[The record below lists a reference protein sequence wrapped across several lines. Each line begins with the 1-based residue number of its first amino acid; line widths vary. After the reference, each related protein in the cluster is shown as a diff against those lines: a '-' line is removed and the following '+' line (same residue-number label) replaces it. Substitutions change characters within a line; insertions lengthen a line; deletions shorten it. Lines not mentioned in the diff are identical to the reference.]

1 MVRATLG
8 AMFRLRCAAILL
20 LLSLS
25 VALGLAGCAYPRR
38 STSLSPVTAAG
49 ASTLGAPDDTFSLT
63 IVSAQTGATRRG
75 SLSWD
80 DGGGMPDCFVRVYRD
95 DALLFETRT
104 IDDSLRPEWNQT
116 APHNIE
122 VPRGARIRL
131 EVWDR
136 DTLGAD
142 PVGIWQG
149 VGMPPNAQSGV
160 DARVLL
166 EGESWLTI
174 RLTPPR
180 PHRGIGIRTFEIRG
194 DGFLVVEMEAH
205 SPAGRAGIVVGD
217 AIIAIGGRAISSIPQ
232 NDAVTALSL
241 AADRGE
247 PLRLRGA
254 NGSERVVTM
263 DHGYTWL
270 VE

>member
-1 MVRATLG
+1 
-8 AMFRLRCAAILL
+8 MFRFRCAAIVL
-20 LLSLS
+20 LLSC
-25 VALGLAGCAYPRR
+25 GLAFAGCAYPRR

-49 ASTLGAPDDTFSLT
+49 ASTLGAPDRTFSVT
-63 IVSAQTGATRRG
+63 IVSAQTGSSRRG
-75 SLSWD
+75 ALSWD
-80 DGGGMPDCFVRVYRD
+80 DGGGLPDCFVRVYRD
-95 DALLFETRT
+95 DEMLFETTT
-104 IDDSLRPEWNQT
+104 IADSLRPEWNQT

-122 VPRGARIRL
+122 VPSGARIRL

-174 RLTPPR
+174 RLSPPR
-180 PHRGIGIRTFEIRG
+180 PHRGIGIRTFEIHS
-194 DGFLVVEMEAH
+194 DGLVVVEMEPH

-217 AIIAIGGRAISSIPQ
+217 SIVAIGGRAISSIPQ

-241 AADRGE
+241 AADRDE
-247 PLRLRGA
+247 PLRVRGPS
-254 NGSERVVTM
+254 GSERVVQM